1 MAAVADAYAY
11 CARERADAAQRALSE
26 IKIFIAL
33 LPDGTAFELK
43 APRPNAEAPPTCSVC
58 GPACPSRNPIGSFLH
73 APPRLPPPLQAPQC
87 GQPTGDDA
95 DNYFGAWSRARMK
108 AMDRRFAAAMARA
121 EAVGSSVQNTNIEPK
136 QWLAGRRK
144 NPREREFEA
153 PRERIWQ

>member
-1 MAAVADAYAY
+1 LRVKVF
-11 CARERADAAQRALSE
+11 L
-26 IKIFIAL
+26 AL

-43 APRPNAEAPPTCSVC
+43 APRPNAEDPARRLGVRGAPAGLAPRSRETRT
-58 GPACPSRNPIGSFLH
+58 PRPHDLRPSKLRNAASRP
-73 APPRLPPPLQAPQC
+73 
-87 GQPTGDDA
+87 GDDA
-95 DNYFGAWSRARMK
+95 DAVSGGWSRARLK

-136 QWLAGRRK
+136 QRLAGRRK